1 MAMAMAKKC
10 GKCAACKK
18 GTKCTMSWTGSK
30 ADEKADKKT
39 MQGLTPKAKA
49 AFKKGDEKMD
59 KKNPSK
65 AADMKMDKALAAKVK
80 KKFPPKKK

>member
-1 MAMAMAKKC
+1 MAMCKC
-10 GKCAACKK
+10 GKCADCKK
-18 GTKCTMSWTGSK
+18 RATASKKPWTGSK